1 MNHFTLVHSER
12 VSSLGYTVS
21 QYSHETGATLVHI
34 HADTPERAFCVAF
47 QTVPQ
52 DSTGVFHILE
62 HSCLSGSQTY
72 PIGSPILYM
81 MKHSMQT
88 YLNAITFQ
96 GKTMY
101 PCASCHPGDF
111 ENLMRVYL
119 DAVFHP
125 LLTKQTFQREGW
137 HLEGEDIKGVVYN
150 EMQGALSG
158 LDARIYNAMKADLY
172 PDTYQRYC
180 SGGEPAQIPQLTYEA
195 FLQAYRQHYSTP
207 NCVLCLRGDFAP
219 EEYEQL
225 LHQALLHAPSGGV
238 SAPYDR
244 QQAGSG
250 VQYHSYPVSEGEDC
264 ENKTAL
270 VFSYNVGDYEQGQRM
285 FALSLLARYL
295 MENQN
300 APLMKALLATGLV
313 KDARYLLSQERQ
325 NAFAIAVYNTE
336 SCHRQTIGQIIEDT
350 IRQVIENG
358 VDKASLRASL
368 AGMDFYTKESAL
380 QVRGRALEDFANV
393 CNNLFYGLP
402 VANGM
407 DPEQMIRALEAALDT
422 DYYEALL
429 REVFLH
435 NKITACSVLTPQPQA
450 ADALHKET
458 VCSLLNQLSEE
469 EKVAAS
475 PEGPLSKPDS
485 ESDLAKM
492 PGLTRADLAVKLR
505 ERDFCVNGRILYT
518 QTETAGIVYLRYYF
532 SMDGLTEAQ
541 CLTARLLSSALAQLS
556 TESSTVQ
563 ELSVRIKSTVG
574 LMNFYPT
581 VIATSPETAQ
591 PYFMVTVSCLEKN
604 LPQVLE
610 LVQELLLHTRFDPS
624 ELEYVIASERNSLQ
638 RTFVQNGMAIAQ
650 NRSGAGIFLG
660 ARYMDLF
667 GGYDYLQYVKQCSED
682 IPAFV
687 NAAAELVRKLFC
699 DAALF
704 YVGITCSHLP
714 ADIVPQLPVGSA
726 MKPNQIRLSGRNVAY
741 SVPSGVNCNAVTARF
756 DDILPFSGKHLV
768 MAKLLS
774 LGYLWRQI
782 REIGGAYGTFLQF
795 SRNGKMLLSAYRDPH
810 VQETAEAF
818 RGIGEYLK
826 EHDWTDR
833 EILGGMISVVAEII
847 NPQPPA
853 FVGSDNEI
861 CWLTYYSQAD
871 RQRVLEEACDFRRE
885 DIDAFVPVF
894 QRLEEQMRICSVGNG
909 EKQTA
914 SGMFEKIITVF

>member
-1 MNHFTLVHSER
+1 MKHFKLVHSEQI
-12 VSSLGYTVS
+12 SSLGYTIS
-21 QYSHETGATLVHI
+21 QYHHETGAILVHI
-34 HADTPERAFCVAF
+34 HTDTPERAFCATF

-62 HSCLSGSQTY
+62 HSCLSGSQNY

-180 SGGEPAQIPQLTYEA
+180 SGGEPAQIPQLTYET
-195 FLQAYRQHYSTP
+195 FLQTYRQHYSAD

-225 LHQALLHAPSGGV
+225 LHQALLNAYTGGV

-244 QQAGSG
+244 QQAANT
-250 VQYHSYPVSEGEDC
+250 VQYHTYPVSEGEDC

-285 FALSLLARYL
+285 FAMSLLARYL
-295 MENQN
+295 MENQD

-325 NAFAIAVYNTE
+325 NAFAIVVYNTE
-336 SCHRQTIGQIIEDT
+336 QCHLQAIAQTIEDT
-350 IRQVIENG
+350 IRQVIENS

-402 VANGM
+402 VAHGM
-407 DPEQMIRALEAALDT
+407 DPERMIRELEDALDT

-429 REVFLH
+429 RDVFLH
-435 NKITACSVLTPQPQA
+435 NEITACSVLTPQPQA

-458 VCSLLNQLSEE
+458 VCSLLNRLSEE
-469 EKVAAS
+469 EKTAAS

-505 ERDFCVNGRILYT
+505 ERTFRVDGRILYT
-518 QTETAGIVYLRYYF
+518 QMETAGIVYLRYYF

-541 CLTARLLSSALAQLS
+541 CLTARLISSALAQLS

-563 ELSVRIKSTVG
+563 ELSVRIKSIIG

-581 VIATSPETAQ
+581 VIAADAESAQ

-610 LVQELLLHTRFDPS
+610 LVQELLLRTRFDPA
-624 ELEYVIASERNSLQ
+624 EVKYVIASELNGLHRS
-638 RTFVQNGMAIAQ
+638 FAQNGMAIAQ
-650 NRSGAGIFLG
+650 NRSGAGMFLG

-667 GGYDYLQYVKQCSED
+667 GGYDYLQYVRQCSED
-682 IPAFV
+682 IPVFCS
-687 NAAAELVRKLFC
+687 AAAELVQKLFC
-699 DAALF
+699 ESALS
-704 YVGITCSHLP
+704 YVGVTCSHLP
-714 ADIVPQLPVGSA
+714 SNVVSQMPVGSTMEPVA
-726 MKPNQIRLSGRNVAY
+726 IRLSEGNAAY
-741 SVPSGVNCNAVTARF
+741 SVPSGVSCNAVTARF
-756 DDILPFSGKHLV
+756 DDVLPFSGKHLV

-782 REIGGAYGTFLQF
+782 REIGGAYGTSLQF

-810 VQETAEAF
+810 VQKTLEVF
-818 RGIGEYLK
+818 RGIGGYLQT
-826 EHDWTDR
+826 HDWTDR
-833 EILGGMISVVAEII
+833 EILGGMIGVVAEII

-861 CWLTYYSQAD
+861 CWLTHYSQAD
-871 RQRVLEEACDFRRE
+871 RQRVLEEACDFRKE

-894 QRLEEQMRICSVGNG
+894 QRMETQMGICSVGNG

-914 SGMFEKIITVF
+914 CDMFDEMITIS